1 MQTRRA
7 APALCVVEQCAVK
20 ISSQVREGSLGKC
33 PTLLQTLRPE
43 DGLSDCLD
51 MKRFEELVLL
61 KRTHYY
67 FYLHLE
73 LCEGGFVLYSSRQ
86 AEQLTKH
93 CVLFSALKLLHKTK
107 GSESSHSETAR
118 S

>member
-1 MQTRRA
+1 MESCTCPVCGRA
-7 APALCVVEQCAVK
+7 VCCEGK
-20 ISSQVREGSLGKC
+20 QVREGSLGKC

-43 DGLSDCLD
+43 DGLSDYLD

-61 KRTHYY
+61 KRTHYYRLY

-93 CVLFSALKLLHKTK
+93 YVLFSALKLLHKTK